1 MRESPLFFSQLPE
14 RNGVT
19 DPAGLFCPFG
29 KSLRRDS
36 DSGTAV
42 QFHKSRVGFAEP
54 ALACLWLCAI
64 RFADSRQS
72 IR

>member
-1 MRESPLFFSQLPE
+1 MRESPLFFRNCRSGTVSQTL
-14 RNGVT
+14 RVYF
-19 DPAGLFCPFG
+19 APFG

-42 QFHKSRVGFAEP
+42 QFHKSRVGFADP
-54 ALACLWLCAI
+54 ALACLWLCNI